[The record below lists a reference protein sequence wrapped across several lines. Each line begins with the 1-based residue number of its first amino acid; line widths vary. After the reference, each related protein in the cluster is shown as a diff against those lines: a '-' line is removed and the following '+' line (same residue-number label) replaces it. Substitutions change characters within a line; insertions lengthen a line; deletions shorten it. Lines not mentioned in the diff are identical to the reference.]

1 MRIALLSIPQINS
14 HTFAKKKKMLKNVH
28 YGTVYKR
35 NIMEKTNMP
44 TITEDGYLTWLRYQ
58 AEHYTTVKRKH
69 LQVSSWTN
77 FNNLLL
83 RQQSELP
90 SVTHLF
96 NHQIFIEHYV
106 DVRDKTVMKTD
117 HPPQKNPCLP
127 CTCISV
133 KGDKQ

>member
-1 MRIALLSIPQINS
+1 MP
-14 HTFAKKKKMLKNVH
+14 KKKKKKLKNAH

-35 NIMEKTNMP
+35 KIMEKTNMP
-44 TITEDGYLTWLRYQ
+44 IITEDGYLTWLRYQ
-58 AEHYTTVKRKH
+58 AEHYTTVKRKQ

-77 FNNLLL
+77 FKSLLL

-106 DVRDKTVMKTD
+106 DVRDKTFMKTA
-117 HPPQKNPCLP
+117 PPPKKIPLSSMHLHFSEGRQTIK
-127 CTCISV
+127 
-133 KGDKQ
+133 

>member
-1 MRIALLSIPQINS
+1 MPTMALSIREN
-14 HTFAKKKKMLKNVH
+14 
-28 YGTVYKR
+28 YG
-35 NIMEKTNMP
+35 KTNMP

-58 AEHYTTVKRKH
+58 AEHYKNSEKKNTYRYC
-69 LQVSSWTN
+69 WTN

-90 SVTHLF
+90 SITHLF
-96 NHQIFIEHYV
+96 NHQIFIEHDV

-117 HPPQKNPCLP
+117 PPQNPCLP

>member
-1 MRIALLSIPQINS
+1 
-14 HTFAKKKKMLKNVH
+14 
-28 YGTVYKR
+28 
-35 NIMEKTNMP
+35 MEKTNMP
-44 TITEDGYLTWLRYQ
+44 IITEDGYLTWLRYQ
-58 AEHYTTVKRKH
+58 AEHYTTVKRKQ

-77 FNNLLL
+77 FKSLLL

-106 DVRDKTVMKTD
+106 DVRDKTVMKTA
-117 HPPQKNPCLP
+117 PPKKKYPCLQ